1 MNNLAVVAVHLDGY
15 RSNACSSLPQRHTA
29 WATLAARQQC
39 CNCLDMKKLANVK
52 SPRIPIQV
60 AKNPTI
66 PVAKKRKSGS
76 PVTKPTEFFQK

>member
-1 MNNLAVVAVHLDGY
+1 
-15 RSNACSSLPQRHTA
+15 
-29 WATLAARQQC
+29 
-39 CNCLDMKKLANVK
+39 MKKLANVK

-76 PVTKPTEFFQK
+76 PVTKPAEFFQK